1 MNVGSCAWLAAPV
14 LDPEASMVCSIRTS
28 LFGLLLLCVVQ
39 PVHAAQDDEQ
49 DPPSVSDAV
58 LTGVADLLKMQE
70 AEPKRRKGDK
80 EEAKEKQEWPY
91 EGVYRVR
98 GSIPYGY
105 RVGGTSIAGSALLL
119 APGWDEDQER
129 QEAVLRAMEFVASA
143 IDEPLMDPDYSGGYD
158 VRGWGYIYALDF
170 LLLLERESVIPKKR
184 AKAVRKAIGF
194 YLKGLEEIEIPES
207 GGWSYSRN
215 GSLDKVSPTSPFMT
229 GPALRSLFA
238 AKAQGHK
245 VDKKMVA
252 RALDALERGRVES
265 GEVVYSSNAGSK
277 ASGGQLPG
285 SVGRMLATETT
296 LFLAERGSLS
306 RVRGALD
313 AFLVHWAWLD
323 KRRARS
329 GTHKKP
335 YGVAPYYFYYAH
347 FQAAQAIE
355 LLPRAEREEYRRR
368 LRELLWSVRR
378 EDGTW
383 NDRVFERTANYGTSI
398 AVLCLV
404 QPDIDPPAVWK

>member
-1 MNVGSCAWLAAPV
+1 MLFTFRAAP
-14 LDPEASMVCSIRTS
+14 LA
-28 LFGLLLLCVVQ
+28 LLLLCAPQ
-39 PVHAAQDDEQ
+39 HLQAAQDDEQ
-49 DPPSVSDAV
+49 EMPSVKGAV
-58 LTGVADLLKMQE
+58 LTGVAELLRMQE
-70 AEPKRRKGDK
+70 PAPRKRRGDK
-80 EEAKEKQEWPY
+80 KEGEAQIQEWPY

-105 RVGGTSIAGSALLL
+105 RVGGTSIAGTALVL
-119 APGWDEDQER
+119 APGWDEDQVR

-170 LLLLERESVIPKKR
+170 LLLLERESLIPKKR
-184 AKAVRKAIGF
+184 AKAVRKAIDF
-194 YLKGLEEIEIPES
+194 YIEGLEALEIPKS
-207 GGWSYSRN
+207 GGWSYSRR
-215 GSLDKVSPTSPFMT
+215 GSLDEVSPTSPFMT
-229 GPALRSLFA
+229 GPALKSLFA

-245 VDKKMVA
+245 IDKKMVS

-265 GEVVYSSNAGSK
+265 GEVVYSSNAGSN

-313 AFLVHWAWLD
+313 AFLVHWEWLD
-323 KRRARS
+323 KRRAQT

-355 LLPRAEREEYRRR
+355 LLPKAEREEYRRR
-368 LRELLWSVRR
+368 LRELLWGVRL

-383 NDRVFERTANYGTSI
+383 NDRVFDRTANYGTSI
-398 AVLCLV
+398 AILCLV
-404 QPDIDPPAVWK
+404 QPDIDRPAGWE